1 MAFHSPSPAV
11 SRVGVLLPAAPA
23 TSRSVSSLAR
33 GAPRLGAA
41 AGDATVGTSSAPSG
55 LPGIKK
61 LLVAN
66 RGEIAIR
73 VCRAA
78 KELGIR
84 TVAIYSAPDRL
95 MPHRFKADESYQT
108 GSPDMSP
115 VQCYLDIEGIIRI
128 AKEHDVDAIH
138 PGYGFLS
145 ENATMARRCEEEGIK
160 FVGPAW
166 ETIAGMGDKTDARVS
181 AKAAGVPVVPGT
193 DEALATFE
201 EALAFAEEAKY
212 PVMLKA
218 AMGGGGRGMRVV
230 YAASEMKDAFDRASN
245 EALSAFGDGRMF
257 VEKFVESPRHIEVQV
272 LADSQGNTIHLY
284 ERDCSVQRRHQK
296 VVEIAPA
303 PGLDPGVRQKILDS
317 AIKIA
322 KHVGY
327 RNAGTVEFMV
337 DKNGDYFFLEVNPR
351 VQVEHTITEEVTGVD
366 IVQTQIKIAAG
377 LSLVELGIGEQSL
390 IPPPTGFAIQ
400 CRVTSE
406 DPAKNFT
413 PELGR
418 IEAYRTP
425 GGPGVRLDGSLGM
438 GNSISRHYDSL
449 LTKVIARGK
458 TYPDAVKRMARAV
471 DEFAVRGVK
480 TNIPFLR
487 NVLKHPEFSV
497 GPVTTKFIEENPE
510 LFEFGA
516 DPDSASRI
524 LGYLAEQVVNGPK
537 HPGQTGPRPT
547 QKEPAAPAV
556 PHSDVPLTGW
566 RDVLVKEGPEG
577 WAKAVRAHRGSLI
590 TDTTWRDAHQS
601 LLATR
606 MRTMDLV
613 KAAPATARILKD
625 AGSIEMW
632 GGATFDVSMRFLK
645 ECPWERLELLRERV
659 PNIPFQML
667 LRGANAVGYTT
678 YADNVVNEFVRE
690 AKLTGMDIFRV
701 FDSLNYVDNLKF
713 GMDSVRRVDGV
724 VEATICYTGDVLD
737 PNEKKYTLDYYMA
750 MADALVEHGA
760 HILAIKDMAG
770 LLKPRAATLLVSTL
784 RAQHPNVPIHV
795 HTHDTAGTGVASQ
808 LAAAAAGADILD
820 CAIDSMSG
828 LTSQPSMGAF
838 INAVA
843 DTNLD
848 SGIDPAAILPLVDY
862 WEKTRNLYGQFEAS
876 SSLKSASSDVYLHE
890 MPGGQYT
897 NLKFQSESLGLGDQW
912 DKVKAAYAMANRA
925 LGDIVKVTPSSKVVG
940 DLAQFMVQND
950 LDEFTVVEKAD
961 ELSFPGSVVEFMQGL
976 IGQPPHGFPE
986 PFRTRVLKGNPI
998 VEGRPGASLPSVDL
1012 ELERRK
1018 LEEKYGKNAITN
1030 RDVMSHL
1037 MYPKVF
1043 AELREHHNLY
1053 GKETSLFP
1061 TEAFWNALDEDEE
1074 VVVEIAKGNTAHIK
1088 YKAVG
1093 ELQPNGRREVFFET
1107 NGVPRV
1113 VEVVDSK
1120 SASKAT
1126 AKSIREKA
1134 NTSVPGSVGAPMAG
1148 EVVNVTVEPGTKVK
1162 AGEPMVVLS
1171 AMKMETAV
1179 SAPVSGLVRHV
1190 AVEKGDALDAGDLLV
1205 SIEV

>member
-1 MAFHSPSPAV
+1 
-11 SRVGVLLPAAPA
+11 
-23 TSRSVSSLAR
+23 
-33 GAPRLGAA
+33 
-41 AGDATVGTSSAPSG
+41 
-55 LPGIKK
+55 
-61 LLVAN
+61 
-66 RGEIAIR
+66 
-73 VCRAA
+73 
-78 KELGIR
+78 
-84 TVAIYSAPDRL
+84 
-95 MPHRFKADESYQT
+95 
-108 GSPDMSP
+108 
-115 VQCYLDIEGIIRI
+115 
-128 AKEHDVDAIH
+128 
-138 PGYGFLS
+138 
-145 ENATMARRCEEEGIK
+145 
-160 FVGPAW
+160 
-166 ETIAGMGDKTDARVS
+166 
-181 AKAAGVPVVPGT
+181 
-193 DEALATFE
+193 
-201 EALAFAEEAKY
+201 
-212 PVMLKA
+212 
-218 AMGGGGRGMRVV
+218 
-230 YAASEMKDAFDRASN
+230 
-245 EALSAFGDGRMF
+245 
-257 VEKFVESPRHIEVQV
+257 
-272 LADSQGNTIHLY
+272 
-284 ERDCSVQRRHQK
+284 
-296 VVEIAPA
+296 
-303 PGLDPGVRQKILDS
+303 
-317 AIKIA
+317 
-322 KHVGY
+322 
-327 RNAGTVEFMV
+327 
-337 DKNGDYFFLEVNPR
+337 
-351 VQVEHTITEEVTGVD
+351 
-366 IVQTQIKIAAG
+366 
-377 LSLVELGIGEQSL
+377 
-390 IPPPTGFAIQ
+390 
-400 CRVTSE
+400 
-406 DPAKNFT
+406 
-413 PELGR
+413 
-418 IEAYRTP
+418 
-425 GGPGVRLDGSLGM
+425 
-438 GNSISRHYDSL
+438 
-449 LTKVIARGK
+449 
-458 TYPDAVKRMARAV
+458 
-471 DEFAVRGVK
+471 
-480 TNIPFLR
+480 
-487 NVLKHPEFSV
+487 
-497 GPVTTKFIEENPE
+497 
-510 LFEFGA
+510 
-516 DPDSASRI
+516 
-524 LGYLAEQVVNGPK
+524 
-537 HPGQTGPRPT
+537 
-547 QKEPAAPAV
+547 
-556 PHSDVPLTGW
+556 
-566 RDVLVKEGPEG
+566 
-577 WAKAVRAHRGSLI
+577 
-590 TDTTWRDAHQS
+590 
-601 LLATR
+601 
-606 MRTMDLV
+606 
-613 KAAPATARILKD
+613 
-625 AGSIEMW
+625 
-632 GGATFDVSMRFLK
+632 
-645 ECPWERLELLRERV
+645 
-659 PNIPFQML
+659 
-667 LRGANAVGYTT
+667 
-678 YADNVVNEFVRE
+678 
-690 AKLTGMDIFRV
+690 LTGMDIFRV